1 MWATGNP
8 AMLLMHLKIL
18 VAKQVVQ
25 LVTYSHFTKMLI
37 KLGSIFFIAMF
48 LEVLIDFESQVALVI
63 RSLEIA
69 VKILKAITGKFA
81 QRLRAIESA
90 LTVTTILETIL
101 ETILAVKPRFA
112 IIRAKFTFI
121 FGIQL
126 FAFLKEIIIDFENL

>member
-8 AMLLMHLKIL
+8 AMLLMHSKIL

-37 KLGSIFFIAMF
+37 KSGSIFFIDMF
-48 LEVLIDFESQVALVI
+48 LEVLINFESQVALVI

-90 LTVTTILETIL
+90 LTVKTILETIL

-121 FGIQL
+121 FGPQL
-126 FAFLKEIIIDFENL
+126 FAFLKEIIIDFEFL

>member
-8 AMLLMHLKIL
+8 AMLLMHSKIL

-37 KLGSIFFIAMF
+37 KSGSIFFIAMF

-69 VKILKAITGKFA
+69 VKILKAITEKFA

-121 FGIQL
+121 FGPQL

>member
-8 AMLLMHLKIL
+8 AMLLMHSKIL

-37 KLGSIFFIAMF
+37 KSGSIFFIAMF
-48 LEVLIDFESQVALVI
+48 LEVLINFESLVALVI

-69 VKILKAITGKFA
+69 VKILKAITEKFA

-90 LTVTTILETIL
+90 LTVKTVLETIL

-112 IIRAKFTFI
+112 IIKAKFTFI
-121 FGIQL
+121 LGPQL

>member
-1 MWATGNP
+1 
-8 AMLLMHLKIL
+8 MHSKIL
-18 VAKQVVQ
+18 VAKQVIQ

-37 KLGSIFFIAMF
+37 KSGSIFFIAMF

-69 VKILKAITGKFA
+69 VKILKAITEKFA
-81 QRLRAIESA
+81 QRLKAIKSA
-90 LTVTTILETIL
+90 LTVKTIL

-121 FGIQL
+121 LGPQL
-126 FAFLKEIIIDFENL
+126 FAFLREIIIDFENL

>member
-1 MWATGNP
+1 
-8 AMLLMHLKIL
+8 
-18 VAKQVVQ
+18 
-25 LVTYSHFTKMLI
+25 MLI

-48 LEVLIDFESQVALVI
+48 LEVLINFESQVALVI

-69 VKILKAITGKFA
+69 VKILKAITEKFA
-81 QRLRAIESA
+81 QWLRAIESA
-90 LTVTTILETIL
+90 LTMKTILETIL

-121 FGIQL
+121 FCPQL

>member
-8 AMLLMHLKIL
+8 AMLLMHSKIL

-37 KLGSIFFIAMF
+37 KSGSIFFIAMF

-69 VKILKAITGKFA
+69 VKILKAITEKFA

-90 LTVTTILETIL
+90 LTVKTILETIQ
-101 ETILAVKPRFA
+101 AVKPRFA
-112 IIRAKFTFI
+112 IIKAKFTI
-121 FGIQL
+121 ILAPQL
-126 FAFLKEIIIDFENL
+126 FAFHREIIIGFENL

>member
-8 AMLLMHLKIL
+8 AMLLMHSKIL

-37 KLGSIFFIAMF
+37 KSGSIFFIAMF

-69 VKILKAITGKFA
+69 VKILKAITEKFA

-90 LTVTTILETIL
+90 LTVKTILETIQ
-101 ETILAVKPRFA
+101 AVKPRFA
-112 IIRAKFTFI
+112 IIKAKFTI
-121 FGIQL
+121 ILAPQL

>member
-1 MWATGNP
+1 VWATGNP
-8 AMLLMHLKIL
+8 AMLLMHSKIL
-18 VAKQVVQ
+18 VAKQVIQ

-37 KLGSIFFIAMF
+37 KSGSIFFIAMF
-48 LEVLIDFESQVALVI
+48 LEVLIDFKSQVALVI

-121 FGIQL
+121 FGPQL

>member
-1 MWATGNP
+1 
-8 AMLLMHLKIL
+8 
-18 VAKQVVQ
+18 
-25 LVTYSHFTKMLI
+25 MLI

-48 LEVLIDFESQVALVI
+48 LEVLINFESQVALVI

-69 VKILKAITGKFA
+69 VKILKAITEKFA

-90 LTVTTILETIL
+90 LTVKTIL

-121 FGIQL
+121 LGPQL
-126 FAFLKEIIIDFENL
+126 FAFLREIIIDFENQ